1 MFSSDELKAH
11 LASLHEILPS
21 GSFSEHHEKIL
32 FSLGKTPV
40 TIAGLVD
47 FFLIIILGILV
58 RRAVMKALNIKAER
72 ESSSQSRNLI
82 LLGSKLA
89 GTIVL
94 FLTGLLAL
102 DNIGVKLTSVEG
114 VLGMVGL
121 GFGIGLQSVAANVI
135 ALGVILAEKSVQPGD
150 IIEIDGIVGTV
161 KEIRPRS
168 TVIMSTDNIAV
179 IVPNGHF
186 ISNKVINWSHL
197 ESKIR
202 THIKVGVGMTQ
213 KDLESAVRIMKEV
226 AGNHPLVLKDPAPD
240 VWFASFGESTYD
252 LDLVFWL
259 KDATVRYQVTSDL
272 GFSLSKAFFEEGVNI
287 PYPIRTLFVNEPA
300 IGMSMQKSSVKG

>member
-1 MFSSDELKAH
+1 MFSQDNIKAH

-21 GSFSEHHEKIL
+21 GSSSGHQEKIL

-47 FFLIIILGILV
+47 FFLIIFLGILV
-58 RRAVMKALNIKAER
+58 RRAVVKALTVKAER
-72 ESSSQSRNLI
+72 ESSVQSRNLI
-82 LLGSKLA
+82 LLGSKLS

-121 GFGIGLQSVAANVI
+121 GFGIGLQSVAANII

-202 THIKVGVGMTQ
+202 AHIKVGVGMTQ
-213 KDLESAVRIMKEV
+213 KDLDSAVRIMKEV
-226 AGNHPLVLKDPAPD
+226 AINHPMVLQDPPPD
-240 VWFASFGESTYD
+240 VWFLSFGESTYD
-252 LDLVFWL
+252 LDLVFWM

-272 GFSLSKAFFEEGVNI
+272 GFSLSKAFYDAGVSI
-287 PYPIRTLFVNEPA
+287 PYPIRTLFVNDPVGAPA
-300 IGMSMQKSSVKG
+300 QKFPVKG

>member
-1 MFSSDELKAH
+1 MFSHDNINAH
-11 LASLHEILPS
+11 LTSLHEILPS
-21 GSFSEHHEKIL
+21 GAFSGNHEKII
-32 FSLGKTPV
+32 FSLGKTHV
-40 TIAGLVD
+40 TIAGLID
-47 FFLIIILGILV
+47 FFLIILMGILV
-58 RRAVMKALNIKAER
+58 RRAVMKALTLKAER
-72 ESSSQSRNLI
+72 EANGQSRNLI

-197 ESKIR
+197 EAKIR
-202 THIKVGVGMTQ
+202 AHIKVGVGMTQ
-213 KDLESAVRIMKEV
+213 KDLDSAVRIMKEV
-226 AGNHPLVLKDPAPD
+226 AGNHPLILKDPAPD

-272 GFSLSKAFFEEGVNI
+272 GFSLSKAFNDEGVNI

-300 IGMSMQKSSVKG
+300 LGAPIQKSPVKG